1 MHAFL
6 RSQFKTVG
14 FVLVCLL
21 LFAAAGMAAERL
33 AVGVSV
39 ANVRSGPGQNYDV
52 LWQAEKNTPIAV
64 LDRDESGDWCYF
76 KDYEG
81 TKAWIHKNLLRDLDT
96 VITKTG
102 LCNIRSGPG
111 TSHDLVF
118 QAEAG
123 VPFRVLSRK
132 GNWLQIRHA
141 DGDKGWIHKKLVW

>member
-6 RSQFKTVG
+6 RFQCRTVG
-14 FVLVCLL
+14 FVLVFILL
-21 LFAAAGMAAERL
+21 LTTAGMAAERL

-39 ANVRSGPGQNYDV
+39 ANVRSGPGQSYEV
-52 LWQAEKNTPIAV
+52 LWQAEKNTPVVV

-76 KDYEG
+76 KDYDG
-81 TKAWIHKNLLRDLDT
+81 TKAWVHKNLLRDLDT
-96 VITKTG
+96 VITKKD

-111 TSHDLVF
+111 TNHDLVF

-123 VPFRVLSRK
+123 VPFKVLSRK
-132 GNWLQIRHA
+132 GDWLQIRHA